1 MQKKKPTSREADK
14 FVTRMPDGMR
24 ELFVAFA
31 KKNHISMNTAI
42 IQGLDSFLDGH
53 ADLEALLAGTRLLN
67 QSLTEQ
73 VKLLEQ
79 ERAEVAELK
88 AQLEALLEEAQ
99 AQGKQKPTQ

>member
-1 MQKKKPTSREADK
+1 MQKKTASKEADK

-24 ELFVAFA
+24 ERFQAY
-31 KKNHISMNTAI
+31 KRKRHISMNSAI

-53 ADLEALLAGTRLLN
+53 AELEALLAGTRLLN

-88 AQLEALLEEAQ
+88 AQLDALLKEAQ